1 MHHKHIYMC
10 TNIQTCVNNILL
22 SISLSFPSFVRTL
35 AEIVVVL
42 FLFLADRPFLPLG
55 GLFSVFNVKC
65 VERERERAAAKRR
78 QWKGQT
84 IQKRKAKR
92 TACAEYEYS
101 PIVGRCLCKML
112 RDRLRKWQATHKH
125 THTNTNRYTYT
136 YIGRQTVMGHNQSN
150 AMQLIMPLDFVHCA
164 YHCSRFI

>member
-65 VERERERAAAKRR
+65 AERERESRR
-78 QWKGQT
+78 KTTTVRRTDDTEEEGQAHSVCEV
-84 IQKRKAKR
+84 RVFPN
-92 TACAEYEYS
+92 C
-101 PIVGRCLCKML
+101 
-112 RDRLRKWQATHKH
+112 W
-125 THTNTNRYTYT
+125 
-136 YIGRQTVMGHNQSN
+136 
-150 AMQLIMPLDFVHCA
+150 AMPM
-164 YHCSRFI
+164 